1 MMAFS
6 RMCFREAKLDA
17 KGLHDAL
24 AALKSLI
31 ATIGLVLA
39 IGFAIVN
46 AGAIGDGLSALA
58 ERFGGLRGAE
68 IAGVKLDFG
77 EATIEKRVPP
87 DLFER
92 LDLKDKRRISR
103 NLYSL
108 EPRMALRLLQ
118 VGLLANLCEFEKPT
132 TSMIDDFSTD
142 RHLQDRGL
150 ARLVDSPQTKARVL
164 VMQAK
169 AGRTS
174 DIGEPRSCYEIALT
188 EHGWDVRTAL
198 VHVVSAGFGS
208 APPLR
213 EPPPE
218 AEPVQEQQSVSKKR

>member
-1 MMAFS
+1 M
-6 RMCFREAKLDA
+6 DV
-17 KGLHDAL
+17 KGLQDAL

-31 ATIGLVLA
+31 ATLGLVLA

-46 AGAIGDGLSALA
+46 AEAIGDGLSALA
-58 ERFGGLRGAE
+58 DRFGGLRGAE

-77 EATIEKRVPP
+77 EATIEKRVPS

-92 LDLKDKRRISR
+92 LDTKDKRRVSR
-103 NLYSL
+103 DLNAL

-118 VGLLANLCEFEKPT
+118 VGLLANLCEFEQAT

-150 ARLVDSPQTKARVL
+150 ATLVDNPQTKAKVL
-164 VMQAK
+164 AIQAK
-169 AGRTS
+169 AGKKP
-174 DIGEPRSCYEIALT
+174 DIGEPRACYDIALT
-188 EHGWDVRTAL
+188 DHGWDVRTAL

-208 APPLR
+208 APSVRDPTP
-213 EPPPE
+213 EPE
-218 AEPVQEQQSVSKKR
+218 AALEQRSLSKKH

>member
-1 MMAFS
+1 M
-6 RMCFREAKLDA
+6 DI
-17 KGLHDAL
+17 KGMQEAL

-31 ATIGLVLA
+31 ATVGLVLA

-46 AGAIGDGLSALA
+46 ANAIGDGLAALA
-58 ERFGGLRGAE
+58 DRFGGLRGAE

-92 LDLKDKRRISR
+92 LDTKDKRRVSR
-103 NLYSL
+103 DLNAL

-118 VGLLANLCEFEKPT
+118 VGLLANLCEFDKPT

-142 RHLQDRGL
+142 HHLQDRGL
-150 ARLVDSPQTKARVL
+150 ASLVENPQIKAKVIAQ
-164 VMQAK
+164 QAK
-169 AGRTS
+169 AGKKS
-174 DIGEPRSCYEIALT
+174 DIGEPRACYDITLT
-188 EHGWDVRTAL
+188 DHGWDVRTAL

-208 APPLR
+208 APMVR
-213 EPPPE
+213 EPTPE
-218 AEPVQEQQSVSKKR
+218 QEVAQEQRSLSKKR